1 MTVGLGGASKFVAS
15 IATYP
20 YQVIKTRLQ
29 RVENT
34 QHTTMTSIRS
44 IFREEGFGGFYKG
57 MEVKM
62 GQTVLTSAF
71 MFVIYDMALK
81 VLVRMYNKKPL
92 AAKR

>member
-1 MTVGLGGASKFVAS
+1 
-15 IATYP
+15 
-20 YQVIKTRLQ
+20 
-29 RVENT
+29 
-34 QHTTMTSIRS
+34 
-44 IFREEGFGGFYKG
+44 